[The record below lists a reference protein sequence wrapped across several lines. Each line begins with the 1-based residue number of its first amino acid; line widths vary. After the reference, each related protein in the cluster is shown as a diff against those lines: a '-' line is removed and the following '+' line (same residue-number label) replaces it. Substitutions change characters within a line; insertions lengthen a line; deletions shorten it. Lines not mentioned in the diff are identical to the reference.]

1 MMATIDAV
9 NTGSSASVTKSK
21 SSNIVNKDDFFKMLI
36 AQLKN
41 QDPTKPLDATAFT
54 AQLAQFS
61 SLEKLDN
68 VNASLTSL
76 LSQQDLINR
85 VQSAQ
90 LAGKYVVASGD
101 QADSFSAAG
110 RPVELGYD
118 LPEDARKVLI
128 TIYDKNGR
136 AVDMIEKTDQFKG
149 MNKAT
154 WNNGSARTGNFTF
167 SIAAVDEQGRN
178 LGAKTLTEGT
188 VSKVNFHDGKVYVTV
203 NNKEMGFDQI
213 LAVTDVKP

>member
-1 MMATIDAV
+1 MATIDAV

-101 QADSFSAAG
+101 QADSFTAAG
-110 RPVELGYD
+110 KPVELGYD

-167 SIAAVDEQGRN
+167 SIAAVDGQGRN

>member
-1 MMATIDAV
+1 MATIDAV

-21 SSNIVNKDDFFKMLI
+21 SSSIVNKDDFFKMLI

-167 SIAAVDEQGRN
+167 SIAAFDEQGRN

-213 LAVTDVKP
+213 VAVTDVKP

>member
-1 MMATIDAV
+1 MTALSAVQTNQAASATTTANKDV
-9 NTGSSASVTKSK
+9 
-21 SSNIVNKDDFFKMLI
+21 VNKDDFFRLLV

-41 QDPTKPLDATAFT
+41 QDPTKPVESTQFT

-68 VNASLTSL
+68 VNTTLTSL
-76 LSQQDLINR
+76 LGQQDLINR
-85 VQSAQ
+85 VQAAQ

-101 QADSFSAAG
+101 QADSFTAAG
-110 RPVELGYD
+110 KPVELGYD

-128 TIYDKNGR
+128 TIYDQNGR

-149 MNKAT
+149 LNKAT

-167 SIAAVDEQGRN
+167 SIAAFDGQGNN
-178 LGAKTLTEGT
+178 LDAKTLTEGA

-203 NNKEMGFDQI
+203 NNREMGYDQI
-213 LAVTDVKP
+213 LSVTDVK

>member
-1 MMATIDAV
+1 MATIDAV
-9 NTGSSASVTKSK
+9 NTGSSASLPNSK
-21 SSNIVNKDDFFKMLI
+21 SSNIVNKDDFFKMLV

-41 QDPTKPLDATAFT
+41 QDPMKPLDATAFT

-68 VNASLTSL
+68 VNTTLTSL
-76 LSQQDLINR
+76 LGQQDLINK

-90 LAGKYVVASGD
+90 LAGKYVVAGGD
-101 QADSFSAAG
+101 QADSFTAAG
-110 RPVELGYD
+110 KPVELGYD

-128 TIYDKNGR
+128 TIYDQNGR

-167 SIAAVDEQGRN
+167 SIAAFDGQGRN

-203 NNKEMGFDQI
+203 NNREMGFDQL

>member
-1 MMATIDAV
+1 
-9 NTGSSASVTKSK
+9 
-21 SSNIVNKDDFFKMLI
+21 L
-36 AQLKN
+36 
-41 QDPTKPLDATAFT
+41 
-54 AQLAQFS
+54 
-61 SLEKLDN
+61 
-68 VNASLTSL
+68 ASLL
-76 LSQQDLINR
+76 AQQDLVNR

-167 SIAAVDEQGRN
+167 SIAAFDEQGRS
-178 LGAKTLTEGT
+178 LGAKTVTEGM

>member
-1 MMATIDAV
+1 MAALAAVQTNSTTSATTIKNKDV
-9 NTGSSASVTKSK
+9 
-21 SSNIVNKDDFFKMLI
+21 VNKDDFFKLLV

-41 QDPTKPLDATAFT
+41 QDPTKPMDSTAFT

-76 LSQQDLINR
+76 VGQQDLFNR

-90 LAGKYVVASGD
+90 LAGKYVVAGGD
-101 QADSFSAAG
+101 QANSFTAAG
-110 RPVELGYD
+110 KPVELGYD
-118 LPEDARKVLI
+118 LPEDASQVLI
-128 TIYDKNGR
+128 TIYDQNGR
-136 AVDMIEKTDQFKG
+136 AVDMIEKIDQSKG

-154 WNNGSARTGNFTF
+154 WNNGSARTGNFIF
-167 SIAAVDEQGRN
+167 SIAAFDAQGRN

-188 VSKVNFHDGKVYVTV
+188 VSKVNFHDGRVYVTV
-203 NNKEMGFDQI
+203 NGKEIGFDEI
-213 LAVTDVKP
+213 LSVTDVES

>member
-1 MMATIDAV
+1 MAALAAVQANSTASATTVKNKDAV
-9 NTGSSASVTKSK
+9 NR
-21 SSNIVNKDDFFKMLI
+21 DDFFRMLV

-41 QDPTKPLDATAFT
+41 QDPTKPMDSTQFT

-76 LSQQDLINR
+76 LGQQDSINR

-90 LAGKYVVASGD
+90 LAGKYVVAGGD
-101 QADSFSAAG
+101 QADSFTAAG
-110 RPVELGYD
+110 KPVALGYD
-118 LPEDARKVLI
+118 LPDDARKVLI
-128 TIYDKNGR
+128 TIYDQNGS

-154 WNNGSARTGNFTF
+154 WNNSSARTGNFTF
-167 SIAAVDEQGRN
+167 SIAAFDERGSS
-178 LGAKTLTEGT
+178 LSAKTLTEGT

-213 LAVTDVKP
+213 LSVTDVKP

>member
-1 MMATIDAV
+1 MAMIDAV
-9 NTGSSASVTKSK
+9 QAGSSASVTNSK

-76 LSQQDLINR
+76 LGQQDLVNR

-101 QADSFSAAG
+101 QADSFTAAG

-167 SIAAVDEQGRN
+167 SIAAFDEQGRS
-178 LGAKTLTEGT
+178 LGAKTVTEGM

>member
-1 MMATIDAV
+1 MAALAAVQSSSTTAATTIKNKD
-9 NTGSSASVTKSK
+9 T
-21 SSNIVNKDDFFKMLI
+21 VNKDDFFRMLV

-41 QDPTKPLDATAFT
+41 QDPTKPMDATQFT

-76 LSQQDLINR
+76 LGQQDLNNR

-90 LAGKYVVASGD
+90 LAGKYVVAGGD
-101 QADSFSAAG
+101 QANSFTAAG
-110 RPVELGYD
+110 KPVELGYE

-128 TIYDKNGR
+128 TVYDVNGR

-154 WNNGSARTGNFTF
+154 WNNGSSRTGNFTF
-167 SIAAVDEQGRN
+167 SIAAFDAQGSS

-203 NNKEMGFDQI
+203 NKKEMGFDQI
-213 LAVTDVKP
+213 LSVTDVKP

>member
-1 MMATIDAV
+1 MSTV
-9 NTGSSASVTKSK
+9 NSVSTSSSAAVTNSK
-21 SSNIVNKDDFFKMLI
+21 SSNIVNKDDFFKMLV

-41 QDPTKPLDATAFT
+41 QDPMKPLDATAFT

-68 VNASLTSL
+68 VNSSLASLL
-76 LSQQDLINR
+76 AQQDLVNR

-154 WNNGSARTGNFTF
+154 WNNGSARTGSFTF

-188 VSKVNFHDGKVYVTV
+188 VSKVNFRDGKVYVTV
-203 NNKEMGFDQI
+203 NNKEVGFDQI

>member
-1 MMATIDAV
+1 MAALSAV
-9 NTGSSASVTKSK
+9 QANSTTAATTVKNK
-21 SSNIVNKDDFFKMLI
+21 DVVNRDDFFRMLV

-41 QDPTKPLDATAFT
+41 QDPTKPMDATQFT

-76 LSQQDLINR
+76 LGQQDLVNR
-85 VQSAQ
+85 VQSSQ
-90 LAGKYVVASGD
+90 LAGKYVVVGGG
-101 QADSFSAAG
+101 QADSFTAAG
-110 RPVELGYD
+110 KPVELGYD

-128 TIYDKNGR
+128 TIYDQNGR

-154 WNNGSARTGNFTF
+154 WSNGSARTGNFTF
-167 SIAAVDEQGRN
+167 SIAAFDGQGRN
-178 LGAKTLTEGT
+178 VGATTLTAGA

-213 LAVTDVKP
+213 LSVTDVKP